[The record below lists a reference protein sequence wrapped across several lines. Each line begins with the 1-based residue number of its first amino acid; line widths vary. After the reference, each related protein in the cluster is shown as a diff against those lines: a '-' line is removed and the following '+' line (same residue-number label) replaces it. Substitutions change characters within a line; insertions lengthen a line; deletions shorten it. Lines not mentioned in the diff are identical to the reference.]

1 MIMNNSIGAAALGA
15 TGGGLVTGGLLA
27 ASVAAMDPSM
37 PQAIVLIGSAF
48 YGGLVCG
55 GLVGAVIGIGRSE
68 RGLDGTNPMNP
79 QLAFQRAA

>member
-37 PQAIVLIGSAF
+37 PQAMVLIGTAF

-55 GLVGAVIGIGRSE
+55 GLVGALIGVARSE
-68 RGLDGTNPMNP
+68 RAPGGADAMYP
-79 QLAFQRAA
+79 QPAFERAA